1 MSLPTGVSLQAG
13 ERGLPRWLSGK
24 ECTCNAG
31 NAGDTARPL
40 GQEEPLEEET
50 AAHSRIPAGEIP
62 QTEKPGGLQSM
73 GSQESDMTEHEHE
86 ERHVS
91 LVRQTGFD
99 FHLLTRL

>member
-1 MSLPTGVSLQAG
+1 MSLPTGVSLKAG
-13 ERGLPRWLSGK
+13 EGFPNGSVVK
-24 ECTCNAG
+24 NAP
-31 NAGDTARPL
+31 AMQEMQETRVRSL

-50 AAHSRIPAGEIP
+50 AAHSSIPAGEIP
-62 QTEKPGGLQSM
+62 QTEKPDGLQSM

-99 FHLLTRL
+99 FRLLTRL